1 MVDGQVPAATG
12 YDEGR
17 HMRLEPA
24 SPATVQEAADAIRRG
39 DLVVIPTETVYGLA
53 CNALDSLA
61 VRKVFEAKGR
71 PSDNPLI
78 VHVADFSQVADV
90 AEDLP
95 ELAKKLAE
103 RFWPGPLT
111 LVLKRKPVVPDVTTA
126 GLDTVAV
133 RVPNHPVAL
142 DVIRRAGLPIAAPS
156 ANVFAGLS
164 PTSAEDVD
172 PRIAERAV
180 MVLDGG
186 RCEVGL
192 ESTVVDLS
200 GEHPRIL
207 RPGGVTRAQ
216 VQSVVGG
223 PLGHMP
229 PPEVRRGPG
238 MYPRHYAPNAKVV
251 LVEKMNGAQPGL
263 TFHEPQTGD
272 QIKMPEDPV
281 AYGATLYR
289 ALRRLDLQ
297 GHQAIYVEL
306 PPNEPDWEAV
316 YDRLK
321 KASSD

>member
-1 MVDGQVPAATG
+1 MVDGQVPAPTG

-142 DVIRRAGLPIAAPS
+142 DVIRKAGLPIAAPS

-172 PRIAERAV
+172 PRIAEKAV